1 MKLSTFTGL
10 SLKILAAGLFTVSAQ
25 AALYDR
31 GNGMIYDDVLD
42 ITWLQDANY
51 AQTSG
56 YASGGRMTWAN
67 ANTWAANLSYG
78 GFDDWRLASAN
89 LINGASPCFDYDGSC
104 DRGYN
109 NTTGELGHMFYNNLG
124 NLGSKDINGVIQAG
138 GGVTRSHFVD
148 GGSGENVIYGGE
160 GRDYLFASGGQ
171 QEIYGYGG
179 NDSLFVNEPF
189 SENGEGRSTGS
200 HLLDGGDGDDYSLDA
215 SPSNGTV
222 TEVSDGVFEYIP
234 TVDFS
239 GSDSFTYKI
248 TDSNGDQAIFTD
260 VFDCFFIICF
270 RWPIIFVI
278 LTVLS

>member
-148 GGSGENVIYGGE
+148 GGSGDSVEILHLKSSRYWYCEEYALDAYEAWAFYTFAGTQTSYGK
-160 GRDYLFASGGQ
+160 
-171 QEIYGYGG
+171 
-179 NDSLFVNEPF
+179 
-189 SENGEGRSTGS
+189 GS
-200 HLLDGGDGDDYSLDA
+200 SNYSWAVRDGD
-215 SPSNGTV
+215 
-222 TEVSDGVFEYIP
+222 VSSVPVPMTAWLF
-234 TVDFS
+234 
-239 GSDSFTYKI
+239 GSALAGLVGIK
-248 TDSNGDQAIFTD
+248 
-260 VFDCFFIICF
+260 
-270 RWPIIFVI
+270 RKK
-278 LTVLS
+278 